1 MTLPR
6 RFTSIRFVL
15 TLWYTVVLL
24 FAFAIFGGSVY
35 IYLQHLLNQTLE
47 QDLAAEVDWIVQ
59 LIDLEQS
66 KGGLTRTEEFPPE
79 LKQSIAQHF
88 KRDPR
93 NYVVLL
99 SNGEGRK
106 LYESEE
112 WAEEYLRQVPPGSEQ
127 MEFLS
132 VEHVPGS
139 TLRVASLARSALTI
153 RVAFPER
160 YTSNVLGHV
169 VSILALLLPVVLVV
183 SLSGGWFLSGLALS
197 PVDQITERAA
207 RISALNL
214 SERIPPRNVNDELGR
229 LITTINY
236 MIARLESSFENMK
249 QFSMNVAHELKT
261 PLTILRGE
269 AELAL
274 GKPMSGDETQQ
285 FAGMFLEETGRMA
298 HVIDD
303 LLTLARAEAGTV
315 HTRREVVHLAE
326 LIQDL
331 FDDAVMLASRKEV
344 DVELTENVEAT
355 IIGDSSRLR
364 QLFRALISNAVQ
376 YTDAGGTIRIRATAT
391 DQHVCVHVEDSG
403 IGIPR
408 DSMEHIFTRFYR
420 VDQARTREKGG
431 SGLGL
436 ALAKWIVEAH
446 RGTIAAQSEVGR
458 GSVFTVT
465 LPRDETP
472 PPDPE
477 GRDMG

>member
-6 RFTSIRFVL
+6 SLTSIRFVL

-24 FAFAIFGGSVY
+24 IAFTIFGGSVY
-35 IYLQHLLNQTLE
+35 VYLQHLLKQTLE

-59 LIDLEQS
+59 LIDLEQR
-66 KGGLTRTEEFPPE
+66 KGGLASAEEEFPSE

-88 KRDPR
+88 KKDPR

-99 SNGEGRK
+99 SSVGGQK

-112 WAEEYLRQVPPGSEQ
+112 RAEEYLKRVPPGSGE
-127 MEFLS
+127 MAFLS
-132 VEHVPGS
+132 IEHAPGS
-139 TLRVASLARSALTI
+139 TLRVASLARSALSI

-160 YTSNVLGHV
+160 YTSDVLGHV

-183 SLSGGWFLSGLALS
+183 SLSGGWFLAGLALS
-197 PVDQITERAA
+197 PVDRITERAV
-207 RISALNL
+207 RISAHNL
-214 SERIPPRNVNDELGR
+214 GERIPPRNVNDELGR

-236 MIARLESSFENMK
+236 MIARLESSFDQMK

-274 GKPMSGDETQQ
+274 GKPMSQEEVQQ

-298 HVIDD
+298 HIIDD
-303 LLTLARAEAGTV
+303 LLTLAKAEAGTV
-315 HTRREVVHLAE
+315 NIRHEPVHLGD

-331 FDDAVMLASRKEV
+331 FDDAVMLASRKNV
-344 DVELTENVEAT
+344 NVELTENVDMN
-355 IIGDSSRLR
+355 IMGDSSRLR

-376 YTDAGGTIRIRATAT
+376 YTDAGGTIRIRATAK
-391 DQHVCVHVEDSG
+391 DEHVCVHVEDSG
-403 IGIPR
+403 IGIPPESR
-408 DSMEHIFTRFYR
+408 ERIFTRFYR
-420 VDQARTREKGG
+420 VDEARTREMGG

-436 ALAKWIVEAH
+436 ALAKWIAEAH
-446 RGTIAAQSEVGR
+446 QGTITVHSEVGK
-458 GSVFTVT
+458 GSVFSVT
-465 LPRDETP
+465 LPRDGTP
-472 PPDPE
+472 PPDPQPRNE
-477 GRDMG
+477 

>member
-1 MTLPR
+1 MKLPR
-6 RFTSIRFVL
+6 RFSSVRFVL

-24 FAFAIFGGSVY
+24 VAFGIFGGSVY
-35 IYLQHLLNQTLE
+35 IYLEHLLNQTLE
-47 QDLAAEVDWIVQ
+47 QDLASEVDWIVQ

-66 KGGLTRTEEFPPE
+66 KGGLTQTEEFPPE
-79 LKQSIAQHF
+79 LKQSISQHF

-99 SNGEGRK
+99 SGLGGRK

-112 WAEEYLRQVPPGSEQ
+112 WAEQYLRHVPPGSEQ
-127 MEFLS
+127 IQFLS
-132 VEHVPGS
+132 VEHIPGS
-139 TLRVASLARSALTI
+139 TLRVATLSRAAMTI

-160 YTSNVLGHV
+160 YTSAVLGHV
-169 VSILALLLPVVLVV
+169 VSILALLLPVVLVI
-183 SLSGGWFLSGLALS
+183 SLFGGWFLSGLALT
-197 PVDQITERAA
+197 PVTQITERAA
-207 RISALNL
+207 RISAMNLN
-214 SERIPPRNVNDELGR
+214 ERIPPREVDDELGR

-274 GKPMSGDETQQ
+274 GKQMKGEDIQQ
-285 FAGMFLEETGRMA
+285 FAGVFLEETGRMA

-303 LLTLARAEAGTV
+303 LLTLARADAGTV
-315 HTRREVVHLAE
+315 SIRKEVVPLAD

-331 FDDAVMLASRKEV
+331 YDDAVMLASRK
-344 DVELTENVEAT
+344 DLKVELIDNAEVHL
-355 IIGDSSRLR
+355 IGDSSRLR

-391 DQHVCVHVEDSG
+391 EEHVCVNVEDSG
-403 IGIPR
+403 IGIPPESC
-408 DSMEHIFTRFYR
+408 DHIFTRFYR

-436 ALAKWIVEAH
+436 AIARWIVEAH
-446 RGTIAAQSEVGR
+446 HGTISVESEVGR

-465 LPRDETP
+465 LPRDGTP
-472 PPDPE
+472 PTDHNN
-477 GRDMG
+477 GR